1 MPDNPFT
8 PELHLLLKQRLRENL
23 TTISG
28 LSQEGLKLKFTPAT
42 GLFEHE
48 RDGFGRTMRNLFADN
63 KDSASADHMFAA
75 PLLVTFYECKKLSL
89 KVPDGE
95 EVPDKYKGRLTT
107 APNQAFETAKNA
119 LVYLKDRTYAN
130 KPSQKLAI
138 QRILEKVAQLGA
150 ATDRPALDKLIAGW
164 VDFVVPGAVQRIVN
178 AVLVDNKVC
187 NLIIQ
192 GLAQRQSHSKI
203 ADAVGQLIYDD
214 HYKKGGGGQA
224 VPEEICSQRF
234 RGGPVRDF
242 VRNVAQLTNERGAR
256 AWEQKHKCPL
266 NDLIQGLEQDPSTY
280 NQYNRVTFMH
290 ILSQAWACEWNN
302 SMSTARV
309 YIHLKAS
316 RDGRAALD
324 AMRTIFTRLPQVFN
338 SVELHTKF
346 SNFKIANL
354 DMIYKY
360 ADSIVMW
367 TSDYAAARLLAQD
380 LSAHLAPY
388 TAGGLP
394 TGVRTIG
401 HGIGISTE
409 PEVSFDPRFLE
420 LPHAQGQY
428 SFGTHRSEVIAR
440 GLLDAAVS
448 NNNTL
453 PNAEVCNDF
462 VAIKFSEYG
471 IDPHK
476 PYKQSDLFGPP
487 VAPRDPRW
495 AVRR

>member
-89 KVPDGE
+89 KVPDWE
-95 EVPDKYKGRLTT
+95 EVPEKYKGRLTT
-107 APNQAFETAKNA
+107 APNQAFETAQNA

-164 VDFVVPGAVQRIVN
+164 VDFVVPGAVQQIVNKASGNADVRNLISDRLTRGWERSRIV
-178 AVLVDNKVC
+178 K
-187 NLIIQ
+187 
-192 GLAQRQSHSKI
+192 
-203 ADAVGQLIYDD
+203 AVGRLIYDNY
-214 HYKKGGGGQA
+214 YKTGGGGQA
-224 VPEEICSQRF
+224 VPEDIRSD
-234 RGGPVRDF
+234 DF
-242 VRNVAQLTNERGAR
+242 VRGVAQLTAQQGAR
-256 AWEQKHKCPL
+256 ATDQNLGRLNALIPRLERGTATNSGGEPVSWEHV
-266 NDLIQGLEQDPSTY
+266 S
-280 NQYNRVTFMH
+280 FMH
-290 ILSQAWACEWNN
+290 IDSQAWACEWNN

-324 AMRTIFTRLPQVFN
+324 AMRTIFTRLPQVFK
-338 SVELHTKF
+338 SVDLHTKF
-346 SNFKIANL
+346 NKFKIANL
-354 DMIYKY
+354 PMLYEY

-394 TGVRTIG
+394 TGVRPIG
-401 HGIGISTE
+401 NGVGISTE
-409 PEVSFDPRFLE
+409 PEVAFDPRFLR
-420 LPHAQGQY
+420 LPHAKGQHY

-440 GLLDAAVS
+440 GLLAAALE
-448 NNNTL
+448 NGNTL